1 VTGQRDPDVEAVL
14 VLLDAGEEPG
24 EGELTRLLRQGSC
37 PGVLVERLAKCRWV
51 VSSHRILQLV
61 VRHPR
66 CPRAFAWDALPRLGW
81 HDLLEVGRDPRT
93 PPAIRKQ
100 AERKLVERIV
110 NLTLGERTALARQ
123 ATRGLIGIL
132 LTDEQP
138 LCVEALLSNPQFTET
153 EALRLLNT
161 NRKPGCV
168 LVLLRHP
175 VWGRRPEVLRAAVRS
190 RSVPLGVALGLLA
203 LLPEPEIAGLA
214 DSAEVDGQLRDAA
227 NRLLQ
232 QRRLEAGAQ
241 GDSAPS

>member
-1 VTGQRDPDVEAVL
+1 MAQQFEPDVAAVL
-14 VLLDAGEEPG
+14 ALLESGEEPG
-24 EGELTRLLRQGSC
+24 EGELTRLLRQPSC
-37 PGVLVERLAKCRWV
+37 PGVLVERLAKCPWV
-51 VSSHRILQLV
+51 LSTRRVLQLL

-66 CPRAFAWDALPRLGW
+66 CPRHFAWDVLPRLGW

-100 AERKLVERIV
+100 SERKLVERIV

-123 ATRGLIGIL
+123 APRGLIGVL

-138 LCVEALLSNPQFTET
+138 RCVEALLSNPQFTET

-161 NRKPGCV
+161 NRNPECV

-190 RSVPLGVALGLLA
+190 KSVPLGVALGLLA
-203 LLPEPEIAGLA
+203 LLPEPDIAGLA
-214 DSAEVDGQLRDAA
+214 ESAEVRGQLRDAA
-227 NRLLQ
+227 SRLLQ
-232 QRRLEAGAQ
+232 QRRSETKAQ
-241 GDSAPS
+241 GDAAPS

>member
-1 VTGQRDPDVEAVL
+1 MVSTASGPEVEAVL
-14 VLLDAGEEPG
+14 ALLDAGEEPG
-24 EGELTRLLRQGSC
+24 EGELTRLLRQASC
-37 PGVLVERLAKCRWV
+37 PGILVERLAKCRWV

-123 ATRGLIGIL
+123 ATRGLIDPI
-132 LTDEQP
+132 TRAASVRRSP
-138 LCVEALLSNPQFTET
+138 ISNPHFTET

-161 NRKPGCV
+161 NRNPECV

-190 RSVPLGVALGLLA
+190 RSIPLGVALGLLA
-203 LLPEPEIAGLA
+203 LLPEPEIVGLA
-214 DSAEVDGQLRDAA
+214 RSAEVDGQLRDAA
-227 NRLLQ
+227 SRLLQ
-232 QRRLEAGAQ
+232 QRRADAGTQ

>member
-1 VTGQRDPDVEAVL
+1 VTVRQGPDVEAVL
-14 VLLDAGEEPG
+14 ALLDAGEEPG
-24 EGELTRLLRQGSC
+24 EGELIRLLRQASC
-37 PGVLVERLAKCRWV
+37 PGILVERLAKCRWV
-51 VSSHRILQLV
+51 VSSHRVLQLV

-93 PPAIRKQ
+93 SPAIRKQ

-110 NLTLGERTALARQ
+110 NLTLGERTTLAKQ
-123 ATRGLIGIL
+123 ATRGLLGVL

-138 LCVEALLSNPQFTET
+138 LCVEALLSNPHFTET

-161 NRKPGCV
+161 NRNPECV

-190 RSVPLGVALGLLA
+190 RSIPLGVALGLLA
-203 LLPEPEIAGLA
+203 LLPEPEIVGLA
-214 DSAEVDGQLRDAA
+214 GSAEVDGQLRDAA

-232 QRRLEAGAQ
+232 QRRSDAGMQ

>member
-1 VTGQRDPDVEAVL
+1 VL

-175 VWGRRPEVLRAAVRS
+175 VWGRRPEVLRAAVRRS
-190 RSVPLGVALGLLA
+190 RVSQIRLRWMASCETPPTGCFSSVDWRRARKGTPPPLELRLA
-203 LLPEPEIAGLA
+203 ILKLQ
-214 DSAEVDGQLRDAA
+214 SDGPVREEHTA
-227 NRLLQ
+227 RV
-232 QRRLEAGAQ
+232 R
-241 GDSAPS
+241 